1 MGLVGDAERSET
13 IVNAF
18 AVSVRFQIDSPPP
31 VSDDDRD
38 FVYSEN
44 VRIAAL
50 WIILRNF

>member
-1 MGLVGDAERSET
+1 MGLVGDAERSEK
-13 IVNAF
+13 IVKAS
-18 AVSVRFQIDSPPP
+18 AVSVRFQIDSPP